1 MNRRAFLAGST
12 GLACLATL
20 GPRTASA
27 LAHAASTPVA
37 EDTFPTLAIGLKD
50 DGFELPDA
58 IQAGRYHVTVTNHGT
73 SDASHSA
80 LGRIPDQVTDA
91 QYQEWL
97 DSLSRTDGTDGQTDA
112 LTWDDI
118 EFVGMPDWPKAGQ
131 SVSGVIDL
139 APGRYFLFDPFSSRG
154 DMSLTIT
161 GDPVSAP
168 EPESDLTV
176 TLVDMKINL
185 PDAAITSKPVR
196 WKIENTGS
204 ISHEVAVIPVTPTFT
219 EEDLTILLSLPE
231 DGTPPAGTDN
241 LDYQPVAAIGILA
254 KGHTSW
260 LDVKLTPGH
269 YLAACMLPFGTGYP
283 HAMDG
288 MYRFFE
294 VK

>member
-1 MNRRAFLAGST
+1 MNRRTFLAGST
-12 GLACLATL
+12 GLVCLATL

-154 DMSLTIT
+154 DMSLSIT
-161 GDPVSAP
+161 GDPVSDP
-168 EPESDLTV
+168 
-176 TLVDMKINL
+176 
-185 PDAAITSKPVR
+185 
-196 WKIENTGS
+196 
-204 ISHEVAVIPVTPTFT
+204 
-219 EEDLTILLSLPE
+219 
-231 DGTPPAGTDN
+231 
-241 LDYQPVAAIGILA
+241 
-254 KGHTSW
+254 
-260 LDVKLTPGH
+260 
-269 YLAACMLPFGTGYP
+269 
-283 HAMDG
+283 
-288 MYRFFE
+288 
-294 VK
+294 